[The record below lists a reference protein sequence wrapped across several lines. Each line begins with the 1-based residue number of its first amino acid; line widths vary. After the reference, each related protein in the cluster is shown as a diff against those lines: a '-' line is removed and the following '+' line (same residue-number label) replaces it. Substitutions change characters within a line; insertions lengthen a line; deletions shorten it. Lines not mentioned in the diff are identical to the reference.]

1 MCSPKFSIKEK
12 CLYDEKEVVI
22 LVSVK
27 DFSTG
32 EITYKLKSNDVKLAA
47 LKIPEAQLSKVQ
59 TTLKRKPKQDVGI
72 NLLKLQAQY
81 KLIIGKSPPQNKKN
95 NIVWLTQKIEEAGK
109 EQSPYQIL
117 AKLNHEQLC
126 SLITEKKLDVDSE
139 DYDEKGLLLIAVCE
153 ELNVVMPVK

>member
-12 CLYDEKEVVI
+12 CLYDKKEVVI

-126 SLITEKKLDVDSE
+126 SLITEKKLDMDSE

-153 ELNVVMPVK
+153 ELNVEMPVK

>member
-1 MCSPKFSIKEK
+1 MCAPKFSIKEK

-32 EITYKLKSNDVKLAA
+32 KITYKLKSNDVKLAA

-59 TTLKRKPKQDVGI
+59 TTLKRKPKQDEGI

-117 AKLNHEQLC
+117 AKLNYEQLC